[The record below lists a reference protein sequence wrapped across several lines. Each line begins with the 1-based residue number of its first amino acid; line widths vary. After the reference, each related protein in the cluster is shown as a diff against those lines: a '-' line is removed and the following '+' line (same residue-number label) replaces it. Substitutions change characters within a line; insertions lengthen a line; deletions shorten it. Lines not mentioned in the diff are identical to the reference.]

1 MNNKDTGFLGENITA
16 QYLTQN
22 GFEILHR
29 NWRYKHLEIDIIA
42 FKDGILHIVEVKTRT
57 DNQFGFPEQAIT
69 AKKMQFLKNAAAH
82 YQTYIDVV
90 HAKGEAELAK
100 DNVKS
105 GVLGAYS
112 YIGSHYAIT
121 DKVKA
126 RENFEKALVL
136 DPTSKYIKESL
147 DVLKK

>member
-1 MNNKDTGFLGENITA
+1 MNNKDTGFLCENITA

-82 YQTYIDVV
+82 YQYEYPHCKYIQFDV
-90 HAKGEAELAK
+90 AALLLTPSKEWDL
-100 DNVKS
+100 
-105 GVLGAYS
+105 LF
-112 YIGSHYAIT
+112 IT
-121 DKVKA
+121 DVY
-126 RENFEKALVL
+126 F
-136 DPTSKYIKESL
+136 
-147 DVLKK
+147 

>member
-22 GFEILHR
+22 GYEILHR

-69 AKKMQFLKNAAAH
+69 AKKMQFLKNGAAFFQ
-82 YQTYIDVV
+82 YENPSWKYLQFDVISIFLNDQQIW
-90 HAKGEAELAK
+90 ELAF
-100 DNVKS
+100 
-105 GVLGAYS
+105 
-112 YIGSHYAIT
+112 
-121 DKVKA
+121 
-126 RENFEKALVL
+126 FE
-136 DPTSKYIKESL
+136 
-147 DVLKK
+147 DVYF

>member
-69 AKKMQFLKNAAAH
+69 SKKMQFLKENPLLNLEQMIMNLQMIAH
-82 YQTYIDVV
+82 
-90 HAKGEAELAK
+90 HL
-100 DNVKS
+100 
-105 GVLGAYS
+105 L
-112 YIGSHYAIT
+112 
-121 DKVKA
+121 
-126 RENFEKALVL
+126 RFALC
-136 DPTSKYIKESL
+136 
-147 DVLKK
+147 

>member
-1 MNNKDTGFLGENITA
+1 MNNKDTGFLGENITS

-82 YQTYIDVV
+82 YQFKYPEWKYIQFDV
-90 HAKGEAELAK
+90 AALLLSPSKEWDL
-100 DNVKS
+100 
-105 GVLGAYS
+105 LF
-112 YIGSHYAIT
+112 IT
-121 DKVKA
+121 DVY
-126 RENFEKALVL
+126 F
-136 DPTSKYIKESL
+136 
-147 DVLKK
+147 

>member
-82 YQTYIDVV
+82 YQY
-90 HAKGEAELAK
+90 
-100 DNVKS
+100 
-105 GVLGAYS
+105 
-112 YIGSHYAIT
+112 
-121 DKVKA
+121 
-126 RENFEKALVL
+126 
-136 DPTSKYIKESL
+136 
-147 DVLKK
+147 